1 MEFTDV
7 EATISVLP
15 EKTVNVIPEFINK
28 PKGLDL
34 NDDMLTV
41 EPSKILLAGPK
52 EVLDNTDSVKLESID
67 FATLSNKRYEYDTQ
81 GINIP
86 SDCKNTVSYTHLRAH
101 ET

>member
-34 NDDMLTV
+34 NNDMLTV

-52 EVLDNTDSVKLESID
+52 EVLDKTDSVSLSQSILQH
-67 FATLSNKRYEYDTQ
+67 FQTSVMSTIRRE
-81 GINIP
+81 
-86 SDCKNTVSYTHLRAH
+86 
-101 ET
+101 

>member
-52 EVLDNTDSVKLESID
+52 RS
-67 FATLSNKRYEYDTQ
+67 A
-81 GINIP
+81 
-86 SDCKNTVSYTHLRAH
+86 
-101 ET
+101 